1 MNNTSTGKV
10 LFICGGKWQLP
21 WMRYL
26 KNKGHQIVL
35 VDPNENPPCAAMAD
49 LHIRYDARDVE
60 GIYQEVQNRGLKI
73 DFVTSE
79 QTDVSAQTVAALSA
93 MLGTRSNAPEAVER
107 FANKAV
113 NRAFVAGIDASRM
126 PAFRRVYNLEDAM
139 QFLRE
144 FSGDAMVKPADAQSS
159 RGISRIVA
167 GCDETTL
174 NIALQDAFSQTPL
187 DYVLIE
193 QFMVGHEITVEGI
206 MTPEGHHTLAI
217 SAKKHFRTGIA
228 SDLQY
233 PAPLDATLQ
242 EALIAFHNDIIA
254 KTGLQ
259 FGVTHAE
266 YMINAQGFYLV
277 EMACRGGG
285 TLIPSDI
292 VPHVSGVP
300 VYDTLY
306 DLQMQKPVSVK
317 PLSEPC
323 HALLHFFEFSAG
335 KVQAIHGLEE
345 AALIPG
351 VHALELEFALGDTL
365 KPAGDDRGRQGYA
378 ILLTETADQLNETLH
393 AVMETIAVETATE
406 ISV

>member
-1 MNNTSTGKV
+1 MSAAGGHI

-35 VDPNENPPCAAMAD
+35 VDPNENPPCDVIAD
-49 LHIRYDARDVE
+49 MHIQCDARDVE
-60 GIYQEVQNRGLKI
+60 GIYREVQKRGLKI

-79 QTDVSAQTVAALSA
+79 QTDVSTQTVAALSA
-93 MLGTRSNAPEAVER
+93 MFGTHANSPEAVER

-113 NRAFVAGIDASRM
+113 NRAFVAEIDASRM
-126 PAFRRVYNLEDAM
+126 PAFRKVYNPEDAM

-144 FSGDAMVKPADAQSS
+144 FPGDAIVKPADAQSS
-159 RGISRIVA
+159 RGISRIAA

-174 NIALQDAFSQTPL
+174 NTALQDAFSHTPL

-193 QFMVGHEITVEGI
+193 QFIAGSEITVEGI

-233 PAPLDATLQ
+233 PAPLDATLH
-242 EALIAFHNDIIA
+242 EALITFHNDLIA
-254 KTGLQ
+254 KTGLR

-266 YMINAQGFYLV
+266 YIVNPQGFYLV

-306 DLQMQKPVSVK
+306 AMQMQETVSIK
-317 PLSEPC
+317 PLSVPR
-323 HALLHFFEFSAG
+323 HALLHFFEFPAG
-335 KVQAIHGLEE
+335 KVQAIRGLEE
-345 AALIPG
+345 ARSIPG
-351 VHALELEFALGDTL
+351 VHALELEFSEGDTL

-378 ILLTETADQLNETLH
+378 ILITETADQLNETLH
-393 AVMETIAVETATE
+393 AVMETIAVETAAE

>member
-1 MNNTSTGKV
+1 MSASHRHI

-49 LHIRYDARDVE
+49 MHIQCDARDVE
-60 GIYQEVQNRGLKI
+60 DIYREVQTRGLKI

-79 QTDVSAQTVAALSA
+79 QTDVSTQTVAALSA

-113 NRAFVAGIDASRM
+113 NRAFVAGINASRM
-126 PAFRRVYNLEDAM
+126 PAFRKLYNPEDAM

-144 FSGDAMVKPADAQSS
+144 FPGDAMVKPADAQSS
-159 RGISRIVA
+159 RGISRIAA
-167 GCDETTL
+167 GCDEATL
-174 NIALQDAFSQTPL
+174 NTALQEAFSQTPM

-193 QFMVGHEITVEGI
+193 QFIAGSEITVEGI

-242 EALIAFHNDIIA
+242 ATLIAFHNDIIA

-306 DLQMQKPVSVK
+306 ALQMQKQVSVTQ
-317 PLSEPC
+317 LAESR
-323 HALLHFFEFSAG
+323 HGLLHFFEFPAG

-351 VHALELEFALGDTL
+351 VHALELEFAVGDTL
-365 KPAGDDRGRQGYA
+365 KPAGDDRGRQGYV
-378 ILLTETADQLNETLH
+378 ILLTHSQDELNACLDAVNKTLKVETL
-393 AVMETIAVETATE
+393 EYATL
-406 ISV
+406 

>member
-1 MNNTSTGKV
+1 MSASHGHI

-35 VDPNENPPCAAMAD
+35 VDPNENPPCATLAD
-49 LHIRYDARDVE
+49 IHIQCDARDVE
-60 GIYQEVQNRGLKI
+60 GIYREVQKRGLKI

-79 QTDVSAQTVAALSA
+79 QTDVSTQTVAALSA
-93 MLGTRSNAPEAVER
+93 MFGTHANNLEAVER

-113 NRAFVAGIDASRM
+113 NRAFVAEIDASRM
-126 PAFRRVYNLEDAM
+126 PAFRKVYNPEDAM

-144 FSGDAMVKPADAQSS
+144 FPGDAMVKPADAQSS
-159 RGISRIVA
+159 RGISRIAA

-174 NIALQDAFSQTPL
+174 NTALQDAFSQTPL

-193 QFMVGHEITVEGI
+193 QFITGSEITVEGI

-233 PAPLDATLQ
+233 PAPLDATLH
-242 EALIAFHNDIIA
+242 EALITFHNDLIA
-254 KTGLQ
+254 KTGLR

-266 YMINAQGFYLV
+266 YIVNPQGFYLV

-306 DLQMQKPVSVK
+306 AMQMKETVSIK
-317 PLSEPC
+317 PLSVPR
-323 HALLHFFEFSAG
+323 HALLHFFEFPAG
-335 KVQAIHGLEE
+335 KVQAIRGLEE
-345 AALIPG
+345 ARSIPG
-351 VHALELEFALGDTL
+351 VHALELEFSEGDTL

-378 ILLTETADQLNETLH
+378 ILITETADQLNETLH
-393 AVMETIAVETATE
+393 AVMETIAVETAAE

>member
-1 MNNTSTGKV
+1 MNASHGHI

-35 VDPNENPPCAAMAD
+35 ADPNENPPCAALAD
-49 LHIRYDARDVE
+49 IHIRCDARDVE
-60 GIYQEVQNRGLKI
+60 GIYREVQNRGLKI

-79 QTDVSAQTVAALSA
+79 QTDVSTQTVAALSA
-93 MLGTRSNAPEAVER
+93 IFGTYANSPEAVER

-113 NRAFVAGIDASRM
+113 NRTFVAGIDASRM
-126 PAFRRVYNLEDAM
+126 PAFRKVYSPEDAKN
-139 QFLRE
+139 FLRN
-144 FSGDAMVKPADAQSS
+144 FPGDAMLKPADAQSS
-159 RGISRIVA
+159 RGISHMAA
-167 GCDETTL
+167 GCDEATL
-174 NIALQDAFSQTPL
+174 TNAIQDAFSQTPL

-193 QFMVGHEITVEGI
+193 QFVEGHEITVEGI
-206 MTPEGHHTLAI
+206 MTPDGHQTLAI

-233 PAPLDATLQ
+233 PAPLEAPLQ

-266 YMINAQGFYLV
+266 YIINPQGFYLV

-300 VYDTLY
+300 VYDTHY
-306 DLQMQKPVSVK
+306 AMQMQKHVTVA
-317 PLSEPC
+317 PLTESR
-323 HALLHFFEFSAG
+323 HALLHFFEFPPG

-345 AALIPG
+345 ALNIPG
-351 VHALELEFALGDTL
+351 VHTLELEFSVGDTL

-378 ILLTETADQLNETLH
+378 ILLANNQKELQACLDAVNKTLK
-393 AVMETIAVETATE
+393 VETREYATL
-406 ISV
+406 

>member
-1 MNNTSTGKV
+1 M
-10 LFICGGKWQLP
+10 
-21 WMRYL
+21 
-26 KNKGHQIVL
+26 L
-35 VDPNENPPCAAMAD
+35 VDPNENPPCATLAD
-49 LHIRYDARDVE
+49 IHIQCDARDVE
-60 GIYQEVQNRGLKI
+60 GIYREVQKRGLKI

-79 QTDVSAQTVAALSA
+79 QTDVSTQTVAALSA
-93 MLGTRSNAPEAVER
+93 MFGTHANNLEAVER

-113 NRAFVAGIDASRM
+113 NRAFVAEIDASRM
-126 PAFRRVYNLEDAM
+126 PAFRKVYNPEDAM

-144 FSGDAMVKPADAQSS
+144 FPGDAMVKPADAQSS
-159 RGISRIVA
+159 RGISRIAA

-174 NIALQDAFSQTPL
+174 NTALQDAFSQTPL

-193 QFMVGHEITVEGI
+193 QFITGSEITVEGI

-233 PAPLDATLQ
+233 PAPLDATLH
-242 EALIAFHNDIIA
+242 EALITFHNDLIA
-254 KTGLQ
+254 KTGLR

-266 YMINAQGFYLV
+266 YIVNPQGFYLV

-306 DLQMQKPVSVK
+306 AMQMKETVSIK
-317 PLSEPC
+317 PLSVPR
-323 HALLHFFEFSAG
+323 HALLHFFEFPAG
-335 KVQAIHGLEE
+335 KVQAIRGLEE
-345 AALIPG
+345 ARSIPG
-351 VHALELEFALGDTL
+351 VHALELEFSEGDTL

-378 ILLTETADQLNETLH
+378 ILITETADQLNETLH
-393 AVMETIAVETATE
+393 AVMETIAVETAAE

>member
-1 MNNTSTGKV
+1 MNTSHSHI

-26 KNKGHQIVL
+26 KKKGHRIL
-35 VDPNENPPCAAMAD
+35 LADPNENPPCAAIAD
-49 LHIRYDARDVE
+49 VHIQCDARDVE
-60 GIYQEVQNRGLKI
+60 GIYREVQNRRLKI

-79 QTDVSAQTVAALSA
+79 QTDVSTQTVAALSA
-93 MLGTRSNAPEAVER
+93 KFGTRSNTIESVER

-113 NRAFVAGIDASRM
+113 NRAFVAEIDASRM
-126 PAFRRVYNLEDAM
+126 PAFRKVYNVEDAM
-139 QFLRE
+139 QFLRD
-144 FSGDAMVKPADAQSS
+144 FPGDAMLKPADAQSS
-159 RGISRIVA
+159 RGISRIA
-167 GCDETTL
+167 ADCDEATL
-174 NIALQDAFSQTPL
+174 NKAIGEAFAQTPQ

-193 QFMVGHEITVEGI
+193 QFITGSEITVEGL
-206 MTPEGHHTLAI
+206 MTPKGHYTLAI

-233 PAPLDATLQ
+233 PAPLNATLQ
-242 EALIAFHNDIIA
+242 ATLIAFHNNLVA

-266 YMINAQGFYLV
+266 YIVNPQGFFLV

-300 VYDTLY
+300 VYDVLY
-306 DLQMQKPVSVK
+306 ALQTENKVSVN
-317 PLSEPC
+317 PLTASR
-323 HALLHFFEFSAG
+323 HALLHFFEFPAG
-335 KVQAIHGLEE
+335 QVQAIHGLEE
-345 AALIPG
+345 ALNLPG
-351 VHALELEFALGDTL
+351 VHALELEFAAGDVL

-378 ILLTETADQLNETLH
+378 ILLTENKNDLDICLNTVSQTLK
-393 AVMETIAVETATE
+393 VETREFATL
-406 ISV
+406 

>member
-1 MNNTSTGKV
+1 MTNLLESTV

-35 VDPNENPPCAAMAD
+35 ADPNENPPCAAMAD
-49 LHIRYDARDVE
+49 IHIRCDARDVE
-60 GIYQEVQNRGLKI
+60 GIYREVQNRGLKI

-79 QTDVSAQTVAALSA
+79 QTDVSTQTVAALST
-93 MLGTRSNAPEAVER
+93 MLGTYANSPEAVER
-107 FANKAV
+107 FANKVV

-126 PAFRRVYNLEDAM
+126 PAFRKVYKLEDAM

-144 FSGDAMVKPADAQSS
+144 FPGDAMLKPADAQSS
-159 RGISRIVA
+159 RGISRIAA
-167 GCDETTL
+167 GCDEATL
-174 NIALQDAFSQTPL
+174 NTALKEAFSQTPL
-187 DYVLIE
+187 DYILIE
-193 QFMVGHEITVEGI
+193 EFITGSEITVEGI

-233 PAPLDATLQ
+233 PAHLDAAL
-242 EALIAFHNDIIA
+242 EKALIVFHNDIIT

-266 YMINAQGFYLV
+266 YMVNAQGFYLV
-277 EMACRGGG
+277 EMASRGGG

-306 DLQMQKPVSVK
+306 AMQMQEKVMVK
-317 PLSEPC
+317 PLSEPR
-323 HALLHFFEFSAG
+323 HGLLHFFEFPAG
-335 KVQAIHGLEE
+335 KVQAIHGLVE

-351 VHALELEFALGDTL
+351 VHALELEFAVGDTL
-365 KPAGDDRGRQGYA
+365 KPAGDDRGRQGFA
-378 ILLTETADQLNETLH
+378 ILLTHSQNELNACLDAVNKTLKVETLEY
-393 AVMETIAVETATE
+393 ATI
-406 ISV
+406 

>member
-1 MNNTSTGKV
+1 M
-10 LFICGGKWQLP
+10 Q
-21 WMRYL
+21 YL

-35 VDPNENPPCAAMAD
+35 ADPNVNPPCAALAD
-49 LHIRYDARDVE
+49 IHIQCDARDVE
-60 GIYQEVQNRGLKI
+60 GIYREVQNRGLII

-79 QTDVSAQTVAALSA
+79 QTDVSTQTVAALSA
-93 MLGTRSNAPEAVER
+93 MFGTYANSPEAVER

-113 NRAFVAGIDASRM
+113 NRAFVADIDASRM
-126 PAFRRVYNLEDAM
+126 PAFRKVYNPEDAL

-144 FSGDAMVKPADAQSS
+144 FPGDTMVKPADAQSS
-159 RGISRIVA
+159 RGISRIAA

-174 NIALQDAFSQTPL
+174 NTALQDAFSQTPL

-193 QFMVGHEITVEGI
+193 QFIAGSEITVEGI

-242 EALIAFHNDIIA
+242 AALITFHNDLIA

-266 YMINAQGFYLV
+266 YMINPQGFYLV

-306 DLQMQKPVSVK
+306 AMQMQETVSVK
-317 PLSEPC
+317 PLSESR
-323 HALLHFFEFSAG
+323 HALLHFFEFPAG
-335 KVQAIHGLEE
+335 KVQAIRGLEE

-351 VHALELEFALGDTL
+351 VHALELEFSEGHTL

-378 ILLTETADQLNETLH
+378 ILLTETADQLNETLR
-393 AVMETIAVETATE
+393 AVMETIAVETAAG

>member
-1 MNNTSTGKV
+1 MSASHGHI

-35 VDPNENPPCAAMAD
+35 ADPNENLPCAALAD
-49 LHIRYDARDVE
+49 IHIRCDARDVA
-60 GIYQEVQNRGLKI
+60 GIYLEVQNRGLKI

-79 QTDVSAQTVAALSA
+79 QTDVSTQTVAALSA
-93 MLGTRSNAPEAVER
+93 MLGTYANSSEAVER

-113 NRAFVAGIDASRM
+113 NRTFVAGIDASRM
-126 PAFRRVYNLEDAM
+126 PAFRKVYNPEDAM

-144 FSGDAMVKPADAQSS
+144 FPGDAMLKPADAQSS
-159 RGISRIVA
+159 RGISRMAA
-167 GCDETTL
+167 GCDEATL
-174 NIALQDAFSQTPL
+174 NKAIRAAFAQTPL

-193 QFMVGHEITVEGI
+193 QFIEGHEITVEGI
-206 MTPEGHHTLAI
+206 MTPNGHHTLAI

-233 PAPLDATLQ
+233 PAPLDATL
-242 EALIAFHNDIIA
+242 EAALTAFHNDIIA

-266 YMINAQGFYLV
+266 YIINPQGFYLV

-306 DLQMQKPVSVK
+306 DMQMQETVSVK
-317 PLSEPC
+317 PLSESR
-323 HALLHFFEFSAG
+323 HALLHFFEFPAG
-335 KVQAIHGLEE
+335 KVQAIKGLEE

-351 VHALELEFALGDTL
+351 VHALELEFSEGDTL

-378 ILLTETADQLNETLH
+378 ILLANNQKELQACLDAVNKTLKVETL
-393 AVMETIAVETATE
+393 EYATL
-406 ISV
+406 